1 MNISERKVGGVTVI
15 DVSGK
20 LVASEDPGRLKEKVT
35 SLIFQDSKQ
44 IVINLGDVSYVDS
57 SGLGELV
64 ACHGSALRGGGEV
77 KLANTGKRI
86 KDLLVMTRLL
96 TVFDAHDSEDQ
107 AINSFGAKRT

>member
-1 MNISERKVGGVTVI
+1 MNLSERKVGGVTVI

-35 SLIFQDSKQ
+35 SLMFQGSKQ

-64 ACHGSALRGGGEV
+64 ACHGSAVRGGGVV

-96 TVFDAHDSEDQ
+96 TVFDAHDSEDL
-107 AINSFGAKRT
+107 AIKSFGAPSA